1 MKLHI
6 KSRVVLYHARHF
18 QHSLD
23 VIIAISFIFQ
33 DLSFNHMQCIALW
46 FVSKGIYFLWFWT
59 NHKVNYFYYKW
70 GRNAISPKLEAEGHF
85 YVYKAFILNRAD
97 SRSVKLQL
105 IGGVDYDKN
114 SSLAYLEGTWL
125 GESTKRM
132 AIQCSQLLNVV
143 N

>member
-1 MKLHI
+1 ML
-6 KSRVVLYHARHF
+6 
-18 QHSLD
+18 
-23 VIIAISFIFQ
+23 
-33 DLSFNHMQCIALW
+33 
-46 FVSKGIYFLWFWT
+46 
-59 NHKVNYFYYKW
+59 
-70 GRNAISPKLEAEGHF
+70 ISPKLEAEGHF

-132 AIQCSQLLNVV
+132 IIQCSQLLNVE